1 MKTSNNDKI
10 ESNKKMLGKTVVY
23 VGTDNP
29 PFTGFVTRVVD
40 DETVTV
46 ASTKNGESINV
57 SIFDIR
63 ST

>member
-1 MKTSNNDKI
+1 MNTSNTDKI

-23 VGTDNP
+23 VGTDKAS
-29 PFTGFVTRVVD
+29 FTGFVTHVVD

-46 ASTKNGESINV
+46 ASAKDGESVNV

-63 ST
+63 SA